1 MTCAPEYERTA
12 QRHVYRI
19 IKNVFKISLNLK
31 VESFILN
38 VYDEQNNCQE
48 TFRLIHQFFLCPEIV
63 LQKHIEPNNSIID
76 LFSSCCIVVRTMISA
91 YKNIV

>member
-1 MTCAPEYERTA
+1 MSCAPEYERTA

-48 TFRLIHQFFLCPEIV
+48 TFILIHQFF
-63 LQKHIEPNNSIID
+63 
-76 LFSSCCIVVRTMISA
+76 
-91 YKNIV
+91 